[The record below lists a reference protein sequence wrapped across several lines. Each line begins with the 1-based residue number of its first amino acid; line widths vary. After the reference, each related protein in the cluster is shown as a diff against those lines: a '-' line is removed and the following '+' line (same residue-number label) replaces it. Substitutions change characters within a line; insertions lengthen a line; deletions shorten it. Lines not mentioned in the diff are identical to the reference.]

1 MEAQQFIESGLVEL
15 AAMGLA
21 TETEA
26 AQVSDMRSRYAE
38 VEQAWQLAANGLS
51 DAVQVMAKPAPIRA
65 KTALFAQIAD
75 KKATV
80 KSLEDQQPNPMP
92 IPPKTATIESGQTG
106 KVVSISA
113 RNNWQ
118 WLAAASVVLAIL
130 SGAAN
135 IWLFNK
141 LQTANDQL
149 AQAERE
155 QTVLAASYQKANDK
169 ISSMSNQLAMAADP
183 AMPRTVMGGLNGA
196 KDAEVLVVW
205 DPHKKMV
212 QLGVKNLP
220 AVPADKDLQLW
231 AIVAGKPVDLGIVKM
246 GADDQ
251 MIIEQ
256 SIPDVTGA
264 QAFAVTLED
273 KGGHPQPQGEMWLM
287 GKTAL

>member
-38 VEQAWQLAANGLS
+38 VEQAWQLAADGLS
-51 DAVQVMAKPAPIRA
+51 DAVQTIAKPAPARA
-65 KTALFAQIAD
+65 KKALFAQIAAE
-75 KKATV
+75 KATV
-80 KSLEDQQPNPMP
+80 KTLPSE
-92 IPPKTATIESGQTG
+92 TAVHNVIGSRTTVTESAT
-106 KVVSISA
+106 KVVPIASG
-113 RNNWQ
+113 NNWQ
-118 WLAAASVVLAIL
+118 WLAAASVVVAIV

-141 LQTANDQL
+141 LESANDQL
-149 AQAERE
+149 AQVERE
-155 QTVLAASYQKANDK
+155 QTVLAASYKKANDK
-169 ISSMSNQLAMAADP
+169 LSNMSNQLAMAADP
-183 AMPRTVMGGLNGA
+183 AMPRTVMGGMNGA

-205 DPHKKMV
+205 DPQKKMV

-256 SIPDVTGA
+256 NIPDVTGA